1 MPNTQVKQG
10 VQDKILIV
18 KSLSITSYIHIIIHK
33 VVHESLISE
42 KSAGEAGWLNTSV
55 LVSHLTGV
63 HVEKASWDVDGHGFL
78 HGLCCFLA
86 RY

>member
-1 MPNTQVKQG
+1 MPHTQVKQG

-55 LVSHLTGV
+55 LFGHLTGMMLMW
-63 HVEKASWDVDGHGFL
+63 KRPAGMLMGMA
-78 HGLCCFLA
+78 CFRDRAVL
-86 RY
+86 